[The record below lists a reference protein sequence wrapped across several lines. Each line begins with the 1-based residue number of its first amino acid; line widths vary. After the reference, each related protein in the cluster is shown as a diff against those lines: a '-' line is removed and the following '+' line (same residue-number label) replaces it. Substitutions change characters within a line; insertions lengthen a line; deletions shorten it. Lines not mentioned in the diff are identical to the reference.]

1 MKTIQSKKF
10 NPNYAAQI
18 VTLKKSVTHPNADR
32 LVIWTIQGCNV
43 ITDNVNY
50 SEGDEVV
57 FFPLESQLNKELIS
71 FLSLYREKTLN
82 KNQDSSGFFEQS
94 CRIKALKLRG
104 IPSEGFVIKV
114 SSVNEFL
121 LAKTGESLE
130 YTVGDVFDS
139 CEDIQICKKYIIREL
154 RVNNAQ
160 KKEKKNTDLGLIE
173 NQFRLHYDTEKLATN
188 EYVLNQGDICVI
200 NSKWHG
206 TSLVS
211 SKLLV
216 KRKLSLL
223 EKAAK
228 FFGIN
233 VQETEYDYIYS
244 SRKVIKS
251 VGENKKGGDHFYSED
266 IWGLAHDKIKHALKD
281 GISLYCEIVGYL
293 PSGGMIQEGYDYG
306 CKEGQFNVLVYRITK
321 TNYSGDVFELDWASI
336 KNYCEAYE
344 INHVPEYYYGPVN
357 FTLAQLKEK
366 YLEKDCEFCNNK
378 VPSEGICFRN
388 ESRNK
393 KAFKLKSFSFL
404 EKESKSLD
412 KGQVDIESQES
423 VGEQE

>member
-1 MKTIQSKKF
+1 MKTQQSKKF

-18 VTLKKSVTHPNADR
+18 VTLKKSIKHPNADR

-57 FFPLESQLNKELIS
+57 FFPLESQINGDLIS

-82 KNQDSSGFFEQS
+82 KDQSKSGFFGLS
-94 CRIKALKLRG
+94 RRIKALKLRS
-104 IPSEGFVIKV
+104 IPSEGFIIKL
-114 SSVNEFL
+114 SSLNEFL
-121 LAKTGESLE
+121 MDKTGEKFD
-130 YTVGDVFDS
+130 YQIGDVFDS
-139 CEDIQICKKYIIREL
+139 CGDIQLCKKYIIRESKS
-154 RVNNAQ
+154 NNQQ
-160 KKEKKNTDLGLIE
+160 KKEKKVSDLGLIE

-188 EYVLNQGDICVI
+188 EYILNTGDICLLS
-200 NSKWHG
+200 SKWHG

-211 SKLLV
+211 SKLLI

-223 EKAAK
+223 EKISK
-228 FFGIN
+228 FLGVK

-244 SRKVIKS
+244 SRKVVKS
-251 VGENKKGGDHFYSED
+251 VGETKKDGQHFYKED
-266 IWGLAHDKIKHALKD
+266 VWGLAHDRIKHALKD
-281 GISLYCEIVGYL
+281 GMSLYCEIVGYL
-293 PSGGMIQEGYDYG
+293 PSGGMIQQGYDYG
-306 CKEGQFNVLVYRITK
+306 CKEGNFNVLVYRITT
-321 TNYSGDVFELDWASI
+321 TNASGDVFEWDWASI
-336 KNYCEAYE
+336 KNHCEAYE

-366 YLEKDCEFCNNK
+366 YLERDCEFCNNK

-388 ESRNK
+388 ESRSK

-404 EKESKSLD
+404 ERESKSLD
-412 KGQVDIESQES
+412 KGDVDIESQES
-423 VGEQE
+423 LGE